1 MNKNSIRFCLQAW
14 EGWAEQRQLTG
25 DNIAPVL
32 LRRRVSSLG
41 QNALK
46 AAWNIPASENA
57 RYIFSSRHGEFGRTL
72 SILENYIDEKTV
84 SPADFS
90 LSVHHALIGLL
101 SIAQQNHQGHI
112 ALASGNESLCFAL
125 IEAYAL
131 LTESPDQ
138 NVMIVHCDEPLGGA
152 FSSFNDEAETPV
164 VLVLLLSSTTGIEYS
179 VSWSSATDGERQFS
193 CHALE
198 ILKFLDSDA
207 HSLDTF
213 GERLDWKWVKHV

>member
-1 MNKNSIRFCLQAW
+1 MSKNSIRLCLQAW
-14 EGWAEQRQLTG
+14 NGWTEHRELTG
-25 DNIAPVL
+25 NNIAPLL
-32 LRRRVSSLG
+32 LRRRVSPLG

-46 AAWNIPASENA
+46 AAWNIPTSENA

-112 ALASGNESLCFAL
+112 ALASGNETLCLAL

-131 LTESPDQ
+131 LKERPDE

-152 FSSFNDEAETPV
+152 FSHFNDEAEIPI
-164 VLVLLLSSTTGIEYS
+164 VLVLLLSAKTGTEYS
-179 VSWSSATDGERQFS
+179 LSWSSETDGEAEMS

-198 ILKFLDSDA
+198 VLKFLDSNA
-207 HSLDTF
+207 NTLTTF
-213 GERLDWKWVKHV
+213 GQRKNWKWDRHV